1 MIEKIINLFFD
12 KVKTQKYVNCVKANI
27 VEKNNRINEQNKTE
41 RQFILKKSIKRTV
54 LSDYFAK
61 LKGLNVEEREFFNA

>member
-12 KVKTQKYVNCVKANI
+12 KVKTQKDVNCVKANI

-54 LSDYFAK
+54 LSGCFAK
-61 LKGLNVEEREFFNA
+61 LKGLNVEEREYFNA